1 LCRQLVFVYVLLY
14 LIQGFA
20 QNFGVQFVG
29 TVTNKLNELV
39 HSSANGPVAG
49 GPDAQAEGSGRPRKE
64 GFLTTFLKRYSLSR
78 FLDRLSLEQT
88 YFAWVILAIMGI
100 GLAVP
105 VQWLGAKMDLLMS
118 NQLRSELFGRVLQK
132 PPGFFHENDPGK
144 VNAIVNTMPVEMQM
158 ALRKITVDQ
167 IPQLILLAGT
177 AAMLI
182 DNLTQLSGDIPVL
195 GFRVPTVA
203 APPCIV
209 VVGFGFCYLIL
220 KMKDQLQGGG
230 RRLQKAMLV
239 LNTLVTGAAQAPEE
253 IQALR
258 AEPLFSRKLDLALNE
273 ASNARLNQQFTVG
286 KLNLLGQLPEFV
298 VQVLFLGIGVYVAH
312 SAAQS
317 SGSGQVVGNIIAI
330 FGLAP
335 RLISP
340 INALSGSMLMVLQSW
355 PSIETVLATIGVLT
369 RSDRA
374 LESSNLVHLAPTIEA
389 RNVVFSYSDD
399 SGKVFDGISFR
410 IPAGLRTGLVAKLG
424 QGKTT
429 FFKLALRFYDPSS
442 GELLLGGKPTTAY
455 SATDLREKIAMLS
468 QFPSFFHDTLR
479 ENLRMAMPGATDAEI
494 EAVCRQ
500 TGIWEVLSKKKPP
513 VSLDSNIGAAQSLS
527 GGQKKLLALA
537 RCLLRNPDLLFLDE
551 PGANVD
557 NEEKFGEM
565 LRNIS
570 EATVGK
576 TVVVVDHDVNWLLQ
590 FCDYFVV
597 LDQGKVVEEGTM
609 RELLR
614 RKGMLY
620 GLYMVTQGPRAAEIA
635 ACIAEPGSSV

>member
-1 LCRQLVFVYVLLY
+1 MQNKINSIPEQHADLDSQRPDGGQARVSTKRGPVTVAQVRWSKLFAEGWRLAKLCRQLVFVYVLLY

-88 YFAWVILAIMGI
+88 YFAWVILAVMGI

-258 AEPLFSRKLDLALNE
+258 AEPL
-273 ASNARLNQQFTVG
+273 
-286 KLNLLGQLPEFV
+286 
-298 VQVLFLGIGVYVAH
+298 
-312 SAAQS
+312 
-317 SGSGQVVGNIIAI
+317 
-330 FGLAP
+330 
-335 RLISP
+335 
-340 INALSGSMLMVLQSW
+340 
-355 PSIETVLATIGVLT
+355 
-369 RSDRA
+369 
-374 LESSNLVHLAPTIEA
+374 ESSNLVHLAPTIEA

-513 VSLDSNIGAAQSLS
+513 VSRDSNIGAAQSLS

>member
-1 LCRQLVFVYVLLY
+1 MPFEEFLVDHRGANKTALEVCKTKSIVF
-14 LIQGFA
+14 
-20 QNFGVQFVG
+20 QN
-29 TVTNKLNELV
+29 NAPISIL
-39 HSSANGPVAG
+39 
-49 GPDAQAEGSGRPRKE
+49 SGRTVARRKYQQSVAQ
-64 GFLTTFLKRYSLSR
+64 LQSR
-78 FLDRLSLEQT
+78 KF
-88 YFAWVILAIMGI
+88 

-158 ALRKITVDQ
+158 GLRKITVDQ

-258 AEPLFSRKLDLALNE
+258 AEP
-273 ASNARLNQQFTVG
+273 
-286 KLNLLGQLPEFV
+286 
-298 VQVLFLGIGVYVAH
+298 
-312 SAAQS
+312 
-317 SGSGQVVGNIIAI
+317 
-330 FGLAP
+330 
-335 RLISP
+335 
-340 INALSGSMLMVLQSW
+340 
-355 PSIETVLATIGVLT
+355 
-369 RSDRA
+369 